1 MSNGRMRAGA
11 QLLLMATDPINRGIL
26 RTALEHPVEVAP
38 GQIFRVSDRGHEAL
52 FVAFVVER
60 WLQSAPH
67 GPLSFDDPETAGTVA
82 ALAEGWSA
90 TVVHMLAREP
100 MTLRELDE
108 AIDGLGS
115 RVLKRHLGAMQ
126 STGQVEASAKSD
138 EAIYA
143 LTDWARAG
151 IAPLIA
157 SARLERRNPME
168 GMAPI
173 DALDV
178 DAGFRMSLPLLEL
191 PRELSGSCR
200 LGLNLKED
208 ESVSL
213 TGVTVR
219 IEEGRVVSC
228 RDGLDTAANAWAAAT
243 AADWLDTVIEPD
255 AKRVRTGGDRWLS
268 GAVLDN
274 LHKTLF
280 GVPVR
285 YQNPIIP
292 KRDS

>member
-1 MSNGRMRAGA
+1 MSKRTMRAGA
-11 QLLLMATDPINRGIL
+11 QVLMMATDPINRGIL
-26 RTALEHPVEVAP
+26 RTALEHPVEVEP
-38 GQIFRVSDRGHEAL
+38 GRAFRVSSGGREAL

-60 WLQSAPH
+60 WLQNAPH
-67 GPLSFDDPETAGTVA
+67 GPVAIDGPDAEGTVA

-100 MTLRELDE
+100 MTLPELDT
-108 AIDGLGS
+108 AIEDL
-115 RVLKRHLGAMQ
+115 RRRALKRHLEAMQ
-126 STGQVEASAKSD
+126 RAGQIEALAESG

-143 LTDWARAG
+143 LTDWARSG

-178 DAGFRMSLPLLEL
+178 DAGFRLSLPLLTL
-191 PRELSGSCR
+191 PRELSGMCR
-200 LGLNLKED
+200 LGLNLDED
-208 ESVSL
+208 ERSAM
-213 TGVTVR
+213 TGVTAR
-219 IEEGRVVSC
+219 IEEGRVVAC
-228 RDGLDTAANAWAAAT
+228 HDGLDIEANAWAAST

-255 AKRVRTGGDRWLS
+255 AKRVRTGGDRWL
-268 GAVLDN
+268 AAALLDS

-280 GVPVR
+280 GVPVA
-285 YQNPIIP
+285 
-292 KRDS
+292 

>member
-1 MSNGRMRAGA
+1 MRAGA
-11 QLLLMATDPINRGIL
+11 HVLMMATDPINRGIL

-38 GQIFRVSDRGHEAL
+38 GHSFRVSDDGREAL
-52 FVAFVVER
+52 FVAFVVEC
-60 WLQSAPH
+60 WLRNAPH
-67 GPLSFDDPETAGTVA
+67 GPVDFDGPAAEGTVA
-82 ALAEGWSA
+82 ALAEGWTA

-100 MTLRELDE
+100 MTLGELDD
-108 AIDGLGS
+108 AIADVG
-115 RVLKRHLGAMQ
+115 RRRLKRRLEAMQ
-126 STGQVEASAKSD
+126 AAHQVEALGAGA

-157 SARLERRNPME
+157 AARLERRNPME

-178 DAGFRMSLPLLEL
+178 DAGFRLSLPLLTLPKEL
-191 PRELSGSCR
+191 TGVCR
-200 LGLNLKED
+200 LGLNLEED
-208 ESVSL
+208 ESVPL
-213 TGVTVR
+213 TGVTAR
-219 IEEGRVVSC
+219 IEEGRIITC
-228 RDGLDTAANAWAAAT
+228 RDGVRGEANSWAAGT

-255 AKRVRTGGDRWLS
+255 AKRVRTGGDRWLA

-280 GVPVR
+280 GVPVA
-285 YQNPIIP
+285 
-292 KRDS
+292 

>member
-1 MSNGRMRAGA
+1 MRAGA
-11 QLLLMATDPINRGIL
+11 QLLMMATDPINRGIL
-26 RTALEHPVEVAP
+26 RTALEHPVEVEP
-38 GQIFRVSDRGHEAL
+38 GRAFRVSSGGREAL

-67 GPLSFDDPETAGTVA
+67 GPVTFEDPDAEGTVV

-100 MTLRELDE
+100 MTLPELDT
-108 AIDGLGS
+108 AIEDLG
-115 RVLKRHLGAMQ
+115 RRALKRHLEAMQ
-126 STGQVEASAKSD
+126 WAGQIEALPESG

-178 DAGFRMSLPLLEL
+178 DAGFRLSLPLLTL
-191 PRELSGSCR
+191 PRELSGMCR
-200 LGLNLKED
+200 LGLNLDED
-208 ESVSL
+208 ERSAM
-213 TGVTVR
+213 TGVTAR
-219 IEEGRVVSC
+219 IEEGRVVAC
-228 RDGLDTAANAWAAAT
+228 RDGLDIEANAWAAAT

-255 AKRVRTGGDRWLS
+255 AKRVRTGGDRWLA
-268 GAVLDN
+268 GALLDS

-280 GVPVR
+280 GVPVA
-285 YQNPIIP
+285 
-292 KRDS
+292 

>member
-1 MSNGRMRAGA
+1 MRAGA
-11 QLLLMATDPINRGIL
+11 RLLMMATDPINRGIL
-26 RTALEHPVEVAP
+26 RSALEHPVEVAP
-38 GQIFRVSDRGHEAL
+38 GHSFRVSSGGREAL
-52 FVAFVVER
+52 FIAFVVEC

-67 GPLSFDDPETAGTVA
+67 GPVPFDGPEAEGTVA

-100 MTLRELDE
+100 MTLSELDT
-108 AIDGLGS
+108 AIDGLGC
-115 RVLKRHLGAMQ
+115 RAVNRHLEAMQ
-126 STGQVEASAKSD
+126 STGQVEALTD
-138 EAIYA
+138 GGEAIYA

-178 DAGFRMSLPLLEL
+178 DAGFRLSLPLLTL
-191 PRELSGSCR
+191 PKELSGVCR
-200 LGLNLKED
+200 LGLNLDED
-208 ESVSL
+208 ERSAM
-213 TGVTVR
+213 TGVTAR

-228 RDGLDTAANAWAAAT
+228 RDGLDVEANAWAAGT

-255 AKRVRTGGDRWLS
+255 TKRVRTGGDRWLS
-268 GAVLDN
+268 GALLDS

-280 GVPVR
+280 GVPV
-285 YQNPIIP
+285 
-292 KRDS
+292 S

>member
-1 MSNGRMRAGA
+1 MRAGA
-11 QLLLMATDPINRGIL
+11 HVLMMATDPINRGIL

-38 GQIFRVSDRGHEAL
+38 GHTFRVSSGGREAL

-60 WLQSAPH
+60 WLQNAPH
-67 GPLSFDDPETAGTVA
+67 GPVDIDGPSSEGTVA
-82 ALAEGWSA
+82 AFAEGWSA

-100 MTLRELDE
+100 MTLGELDG
-108 AIDGLGS
+108 AIDELG
-115 RVLKRHLGAMQ
+115 RRRLKRHLDAMLAAR
-126 STGQVEASAKSD
+126 QVEALGAGS

-178 DAGFRMSLPLLEL
+178 DAGFRLSLPLVTL
-191 PRELSGSCR
+191 PKELSGVCR
-200 LGLNLKED
+200 LGLNLEED
-208 ESVSL
+208 ESVAL
-213 TGVTVR
+213 TGVTAR

-228 RDGLDTAANAWAAAT
+228 EDGLDAPANAWATAT

-255 AKRVRTGGDRWLS
+255 AKRVRTGGDRWLAS
-268 GAVLDN
+268 ALVAG
-274 LHKTLF
+274 LHTTLF
-280 GVPVR
+280 GVPVA
-285 YQNPIIP
+285 
-292 KRDS
+292 